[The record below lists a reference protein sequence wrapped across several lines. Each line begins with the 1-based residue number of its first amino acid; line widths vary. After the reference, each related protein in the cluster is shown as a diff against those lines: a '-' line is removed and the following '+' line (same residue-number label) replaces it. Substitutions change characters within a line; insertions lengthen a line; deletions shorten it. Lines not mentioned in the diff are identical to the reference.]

1 VLRQIIAVIS
11 CCAFLATQSETPERR
26 VQGNMIISMRDP
38 KVLIRLPESIHH
50 VGADRWV
57 LYEIA
62 DCELQVL

>member
-1 VLRQIIAVIS
+1 
-11 CCAFLATQSETPERR
+11 
-26 VQGNMIISMRDP
+26 MIISMRDP